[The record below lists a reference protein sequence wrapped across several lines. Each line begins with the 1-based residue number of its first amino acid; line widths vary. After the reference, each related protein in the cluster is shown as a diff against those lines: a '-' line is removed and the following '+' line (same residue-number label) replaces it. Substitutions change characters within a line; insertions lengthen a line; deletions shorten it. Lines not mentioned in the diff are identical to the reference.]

1 LNINTYYKNGSGNR
15 VCIEKGKNKMIQCFF
30 ILIVCIIKNYFV
42 LLQRKQDMEEGTTVP
57 LFVKITLS
65 MISKDT
71 VYQIV
76 EQYIADKDYY
86 LVDVKVTPDNRISV
100 EIDSFDGVTI
110 EFCMEVNKH
119 IESQL
124 DREVEDY
131 ELEVSSAGL
140 TEPFKVLKQYEKN
153 LGNEVE
159 VLTNT
164 GKKISG
170 LLVEVNETEFVLEIE
185 KTEKPEGAKR
195 KITVTE
201 NLTFR
206 YEDIKTTK
214 YIIRFK

>member
-1 LNINTYYKNGSGNR
+1 MILKDS
-15 VCIEKGKNKMIQCFF
+15 VC
-30 ILIVCIIKNYFV
+30 
-42 LLQRKQDMEEGTTVP
+42 
-57 LFVKITLS
+57 
-65 MISKDT
+65 
-71 VYQIV
+71 QIV
-76 EQYIADKDYY
+76 EQYIADKNYY
-86 LVDVKVTPDNRISV
+86 LVEVKITPDNRISV
-100 EIDSFDGVTI
+100 EIDSFEGVTI
-110 EFCMEVNKH
+110 DFCAELNRH

-140 TEPFKVLKQYEKN
+140 TEPFKVQKQYEKN

-159 VLTNT
+159 VLTKT

-170 LLVEVNETEFVLEIE
+170 ILVDVGETKFILEIE

-201 NLTFR
+201 NLTFS